1 MYRKQ
6 LERTTPEAMG
16 IPSEAVIALIEKLQS
31 CGTEMHG
38 FMLARHGAVVSECWW
53 APYHRDL
60 VHICHSL
67 GKSYVVTGIG
77 AACTDGLLR
86 MDDRIADL
94 FAEELKGYGI
104 TPSDNLKKLTV
115 RDVATMTNG
124 MSVHALPFG
133 DFIRNYFECEVDSEP
148 GTKFMYNST
157 GSCMLGAVVQKVTGK
172 HVKAYLTE
180 RIFETIGIEPEK
192 LGWIRF
198 RNGVD
203 GAPGVSTTT
212 ENNLRLGMLYL
223 NGGKWDG
230 AQLLD
235 PDWVREATRKQ
246 SDNSI
251 CNTHPDSCS
260 GYGYQMWMCRKP
272 GAYRFDGGHGQL
284 AVMDSEND
292 MVIAIHQ
299 GASMP
304 ACADGV
310 LDILNE
316 FMTSG
321 VFSGAALAE
330 NAAATA
336 KLRAFERSRALP
348 QPESRPVPENYADW
362 NGLWKVTKGAFHLN
376 PELRPFDTLN
386 FYLEHYVDQEPDVK
400 TMSIEFKSPELC
412 ELVMDHKFAFQVAMD
427 GAVRLVHSGSEI
439 PEYYLSCASG
449 YFEDENTL
457 LLTIRYIQT
466 CFISYLRL
474 HRNGERMEI
483 ELRKTTLHEAKP
495 FICDTAEAERKKR

>member
-6 LERTTPEAMG
+6 LKRTSPEAVG
-16 IPSEAVIALIEKLQS
+16 IPSKAVSALIERLQD

-38 FMLARHGAVVSECWW
+38 FMLARHGCVVSECWW
-53 APYHRDL
+53 APYHKDL
-60 VHICHSL
+60 KHICHSL
-67 GKSYVVTGIG
+67 GKSYVITAIG
-77 AACTDGLLR
+77 AACTDGLLS
-86 MDDRIADL
+86 MDDKIADL
-94 FAEELKGYGI
+94 FAKELADYGI
-104 TPSDNLKKLTV
+104 TPSENLKKITV

-172 HVKAYLTE
+172 YVKEYLTE
-180 RIFETIGIEPEK
+180 RIFEKIGIEPEK

-223 NGGKWDG
+223 NRGSWDG
-230 AQLLD
+230 EQLLD

-299 GASMP
+299 GAGMP
-304 ACADGV
+304 TCADTV
-310 LDILNE
+310 QDILND

-321 VFSGAALAE
+321 VFSDAPLPADTAE
-330 NAAATA
+330 AD
-336 KLRAFERSRALP
+336 LRTLENTRALP
-348 QPESRPVPENYADW
+348 QPQSRSVPDSYADW
-362 NGLWKVTKGAFHLN
+362 NGLWRVTSGKFHLN

-386 FYLEHYVDQEPDVK
+386 FYLEHYVNQDPDVK
-400 TMSIEFKSPELC
+400 IMSVEFKSPELM

-427 GAVRLVHSGSEI
+427 GTVRIIHSGSEI
-439 PEYYLSCASG
+439 PEYYLTLASG

-474 HRNGERMEI
+474 RRNGDHMEI
-483 ELRKTTLHEAKP
+483 ELKKTTLHDQKP
-495 FICDTAEAERKKR
+495 FICDTAEAQR

>member
-1 MYRKQ
+1 MYREPLK
-6 LERTTPEAMG
+6 RTSPEAMG
-16 IPSEAVIALIEKLQS
+16 IPSAAVQKLIEKLEVS
-31 CGTEMHG
+31 GTEMHG
-38 FMLARHGAVVSECWW
+38 FMLTRHGAVVSECWW

-67 GKSYVVTGIG
+67 GKSYVVTAIG
-77 AACTDGLLR
+77 AACTDGLLS
-86 MDDRIADL
+86 MDDKIADL
-94 FAEELKGYGI
+94 FQKELADYGI
-104 TPSDNLKKLTV
+104 EPSENLKKLTV
-115 RDVATMTNG
+115 RDVAAMTNG

-133 DFIRNYFECEVDSEP
+133 DFIRNYFECSVDYEP
-148 GTKFMYNST
+148 GTRFMYNST

-172 HVKAYLTE
+172 YVKEYLTE

-223 NGGKWDG
+223 NGGNWNG
-230 AQLLD
+230 TQLLD
-235 PDWVREATRKQ
+235 PAWVREATRKQ

-284 AVMDSEND
+284 AVMDTETD
-292 MVIAIHQ
+292 TVIAIHQ

-310 LDILNE
+310 LDILND
-316 FMTSG
+316 FLCSG
-321 VFSGAALAE
+321 VFADAALPADPKSE
-330 NAAATA
+330 AI
-336 KLRAFERSRALP
+336 LRDYERKRALP
-348 QPESRPVPENYADW
+348 PPKTAAVPPDFADW
-362 NGLWKVTKGAFHLN
+362 NGLWKVTEGKFHLN

-386 FYLEHYVDQEPDVK
+386 FYLEHYVNQEPDVK
-400 TMSIEFKSPELC
+400 TMSIEFKSPSLC
-412 ELVMDHKFAFQVAMD
+412 ELVMDHKFAFQATLD
-427 GAVRLVHSGSEI
+427 GEVRLVHTGSEI
-439 PEYYLSCASG
+439 PEYYLSCASA

-457 LLTIRYIQT
+457 VFTVRYIQT

-474 HRNGERMEI
+474 HRNGDEMEI
-483 ELRKTTLHEAKP
+483 SLKKTTLHEASP
-495 FICDTAEAERKKR
+495 FISDCAKAVRKK